1 MLAQVPEYPVI
12 PEKID
17 DEASDA
23 LPETSPYQEDGS
35 LEVCQPCIAF
45 LIYVCFLFSFRWVSW
60 CVFLCLVNTEFE
72 CASKNLSDLTKL
84 IKVEFFSFEVFDKWD
99 SINSWKFYVISLIH
113 ITFRLLD

>member
-45 LIYVCFLFSFRWVSW
+45 LIYVCFLFSF
-60 CVFLCLVNTEFE
+60 
-72 CASKNLSDLTKL
+72 
-84 IKVEFFSFEVFDKWD
+84 FF
-99 SINSWKFYVISLIH
+99 
-113 ITFRLLD
+113 

>member
-1 MLAQVPEYPVI
+1 M
-12 PEKID
+12 
-17 DEASDA
+17 
-23 LPETSPYQEDGS
+23 
-35 LEVCQPCIAF
+35 
-45 LIYVCFLFSFRWVSW
+45 
-60 CVFLCLVNTEFE
+60 FLCLVNTEFE